1 MVVEKMD
8 RTISTCKCGPWLV
21 HGTWYMRD
29 TCYPRHIDIS
39 VDNDIIINPDGRR
52 FDQSMEE

>member
-1 MVVEKMD
+1 
-8 RTISTCKCGPWLV
+8 
-21 HGTWYMRD
+21 MRD